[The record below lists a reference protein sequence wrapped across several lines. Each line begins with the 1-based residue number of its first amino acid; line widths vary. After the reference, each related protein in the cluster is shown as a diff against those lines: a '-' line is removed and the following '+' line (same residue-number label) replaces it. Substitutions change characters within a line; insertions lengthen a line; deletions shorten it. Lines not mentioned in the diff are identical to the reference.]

1 MAAVCRFVL
10 AFPSLAFALP
20 LAAQQYRAEMLSGL
34 FEDGRHHN
42 DVLLKLVSAS
52 ESRSLA

>member
-1 MAAVCRFVL
+1 MAAVCRLVL